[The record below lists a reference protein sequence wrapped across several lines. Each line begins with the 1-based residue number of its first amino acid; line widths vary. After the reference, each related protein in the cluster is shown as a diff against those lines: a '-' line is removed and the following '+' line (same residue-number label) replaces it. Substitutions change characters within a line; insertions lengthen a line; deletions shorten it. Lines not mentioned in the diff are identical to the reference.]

1 MRTSKNHLFLIF
13 IIGFVICFFPLVLH
27 SQQGGVSLD
36 NIKNLKVDELT
47 DTQVLEFI
55 QKVEESGYTEDQ
67 LMVLARA
74 RGMSPSQISKLKERI
89 AKVKA
94 KDQTSTQRGQK
105 NRLRESP
112 FADIET
118 EKSATSLDPFSTII
132 PKDTTDPS
140 KLKIFGLSF
149 FENKMA
155 QFESSLNVP
164 TPKNY
169 TLGPGDEI
177 IIDIWG
183 AFEYTYNLLISPE
196 GFIKVEDVGPVQIAG
211 LSIEEATAKI
221 NRRLK
226 AIYSSLGENAFSEI
240 SLGRLRTINVN
251 VVGEV
256 KVAGTYTTTAFA
268 TPFNVLYQA
277 GGPNE
282 IGSLRKI
289 EVFRSGKLKHTL
301 DAYDMLISGKS
312 ERFYLQDEDVILVN
326 PYLNRASVDGEVKRP
341 GVYELNGKET
351 LSDLIQYAGGFTGL
365 AYMDRISLRRNI
377 NNFRAVKT
385 AGKDEFDMMPIKD
398 GDYVEVKR
406 ISNLYKSRV
415 TIEGAV
421 FQPGEYQLDSTL
433 TLSKLI
439 EKAGGLRGDAFG
451 KRVIILRKEE
461 DYSLSSKSI
470 NLYNNDAKDVKLNNE
485 DYIKI
490 QSIFD
495 IREEYYIQIE
505 GEVQHP
511 GRYPYVQGQTVE
523 DLILLAGGFKES
535 AAKSNV
541 EVARQNA
548 TQEFDKTAEIYGF
561 EINAELQMNA
571 LDSKFELK
579 PFDIVAIRK
588 SPYYDK
594 KLLVELSGEVLYP
607 GKYVITRKD
616 ERISDIIARAGGLT
630 EYAFSDGARL
640 VRRTEYFEEGSG
652 QGNVSKVRRQELE
665 AILKR
670 DTIEL
675 ADSRAFP
682 KEETIG
688 IDLVQIM
695 KNPKSEF
702 DLILKEGDLLNVPR
716 ELQTVRVRG
725 EVLYPS
731 NVRFS
736 ENFGFKDFISQAGG
750 YSSQA
755 SKRRAYVLYP
765 NGTAERTKS
774 FLWFKK
780 YPQVTPGTEI
790 ILPGKPDRRGLSPQE
805 LVGLS
810 TGLASL
816 ALILTNIF

>member
-1 MRTSKNHLFLIF
+1 
-13 IIGFVICFFPLVLH
+13 
-27 SQQGGVSLD
+27 
-36 NIKNLKVDELT
+36 
-47 DTQVLEFI
+47 
-55 QKVEESGYTEDQ
+55 
-67 LMVLARA
+67 
-74 RGMSPSQISKLKERI
+74 
-89 AKVKA
+89 
-94 KDQTSTQRGQK
+94 
-105 NRLRESP
+105 
-112 FADIET
+112 
-118 EKSATSLDPFSTII
+118 
-132 PKDTTDPS
+132 
-140 KLKIFGLSF
+140 
-149 FENKMA
+149 
-155 QFESSLNVP
+155 
-164 TPKNY
+164 
-169 TLGPGDEI
+169 
-177 IIDIWG
+177 
-183 AFEYTYNLLISPE
+183 
-196 GFIKVEDVGPVQIAG
+196 
-211 LSIEEATAKI
+211 
-221 NRRLK
+221 
-226 AIYSSLGENAFSEI
+226 
-240 SLGRLRTINVN
+240 
-251 VVGEV
+251 
-256 KVAGTYTTTAFA
+256 
-268 TPFNVLYQA
+268 
-277 GGPNE
+277 
-282 IGSLRKI
+282 
-289 EVFRSGKLKHTL
+289 
-301 DAYDMLISGKS
+301 
-312 ERFYLQDEDVILVN
+312 
-326 PYLNRASVDGEVKRP
+326 
-341 GVYELNGKET
+341 
-351 LSDLIQYAGGFTGL
+351 
-365 AYMDRISLRRNI
+365 
-377 NNFRAVKT
+377 
-385 AGKDEFDMMPIKD
+385 
-398 GDYVEVKR
+398 
-406 ISNLYKSRV
+406 
-415 TIEGAV
+415 
-421 FQPGEYQLDSTL
+421 
-433 TLSKLI
+433 
-439 EKAGGLRGDAFG
+439 
-451 KRVIILRKEE
+451 
-461 DYSLSSKSI
+461 
-470 NLYNNDAKDVKLNNE
+470 
-485 DYIKI
+485 
-490 QSIFD
+490 
-495 IREEYYIQIE
+495 
-505 GEVQHP
+505 
-511 GRYPYVQGQTVE
+511 
-523 DLILLAGGFKES
+523 
-535 AAKSNV
+535 
-541 EVARQNA
+541 
-548 TQEFDKTAEIYGF
+548 
-561 EINAELQMNA
+561 
-571 LDSKFELK
+571 
-579 PFDIVAIRK
+579 K